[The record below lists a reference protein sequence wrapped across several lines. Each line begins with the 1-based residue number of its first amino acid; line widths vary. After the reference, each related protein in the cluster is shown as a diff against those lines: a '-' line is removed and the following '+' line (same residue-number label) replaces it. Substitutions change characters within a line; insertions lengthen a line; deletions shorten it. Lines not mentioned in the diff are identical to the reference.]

1 MLGDLS
7 GRTALVTGAAS
18 GGMGAVI
25 SAVLA
30 RQGANVAVTDIQV
43 GRTAEVAE
51 SLVGGEGMPLA
62 LDVSSYE
69 SAQGAVAAVE
79 KKWGHLDILVNNAGV
94 GPPLHDDDT
103 FRDDEWD
110 IPFEVNLKGAARC
123 AAAAMPGMKR
133 RRYGKIVNI
142 ASIAGH
148 AARGAAGGYGVSKA
162 ALLRYTTGLAVEVA
176 PFSINVNAV
185 CPGAVWTGLQRASF
199 DAPGATQEAE
209 TPYDSFVESYR
220 PMIPLDRVQ
229 SAEDVG
235 KAVAFLVSDDAA
247 NITGQCVHV
256 DGGMIRG

>member
-51 SLVGGEGMPLA
+51 SLVGGEGIPLA

-79 KKWGHLDILVNNAGV
+79 KKWGQLDILVNNAGV
-94 GPPLHDDDT
+94 GPPRHDDDT

-148 AARGAAGGYGVSKA
+148 AARGAAGGYGVSKRGTESRRQA
-162 ALLRYTTGLAVEVA
+162 AWRRYASWQNSKASTSTPCTRARPWRSSWSTSSEICFPVAARWCSSTQAGCPLSSTTRT
-176 PFSINVNAV
+176 N
-185 CPGAVWTGLQRASF
+185 
-199 DAPGATQEAE
+199 
-209 TPYDSFVESYR
+209 
-220 PMIPLDRVQ
+220 
-229 SAEDVG
+229 
-235 KAVAFLVSDDAA
+235 
-247 NITGQCVHV
+247 
-256 DGGMIRG
+256 